1 MAKFKITNT
10 SQKHSDGKRN
20 IFLTE
25 AGKLIKP
32 GEHCLCNR
40 LDSGTQT
47 LVDSKILSVEEGDF
61 TIPSIF
67 ADTAPVSKS
76 DTSDADAAAKTA
88 EADKA
93 AADKAAADKAA
104 AEDKAAADAAAAED
118 KAAADKAAADAA
130 AADKP
135 EMSKAEKKAA
145 AKAAKE
151 NRG

>member
-1 MAKFKITNT
+1 MAKYKITNT

-40 LDSGTQT
+40 LDSGTQS
-47 LVDSKILSVEEGDF
+47 LVDAKILSVEEGDF

-67 ADTAPVSKS
+67 ADTAPAAKE
-76 DTSDADAAAKTA
+76 DTSVADAAAKA
-88 EADKA
+88 EADAKANAAKHEAAAAAEAKEAALKA
-93 AADKAAADKAA
+93 AADKAE
-104 AEDKAAADAAAAED
+104 AEK
-118 KAAADKAAADAA
+118 AA

-135 EMSKAEKKAA
+135 EMTKAEKKAA

>member
-40 LDSGTQT
+40 LDNGTQS
-47 LVDSKILSVEEGDF
+47 LVDAGILSCQEGDF
-61 TIPSIF
+61 TLPSIF
-67 ADTAPVSKS
+67 ADTAPVTKE
-76 DTSDADAAAKTA
+76 DTSVADAAAKA
-88 EADKA
+88 EADAKANADKHEA
-93 AADKAAADKAA
+93 AAAAEAKEAALVKA
-104 AEDKAAADAAAAED
+104 AEDKAAADAAAAD
-118 KAAADKAAADAA
+118 STQ
-130 AADKP
+130 P
-135 EMSKAEKKAA
+135 ELTKAEKKAA

>member
-1 MAKFKITNT
+1 MARFKITNN

-40 LDSGTQT
+40 LDNGTQS
-47 LVDSKILSVEEGDF
+47 LVDAGILAVEQGDF
-61 TIPSIF
+61 TVPSIF
-67 ADTAPVSKS
+67 ADTAPAEK
-76 DTSDADAAAKTA
+76 DTSVADAAAKA
-88 EADKA
+88 EADAKA
-93 AADKAAADKAA
+93 NADKHAA
-104 AEDKAAADAAAAED
+104 AAAAEAKEAALL
-118 KAAADKAAADAA
+118 KAADDKAAADAA

-135 EMSKAEKKAA
+135 EMTKAEKKAA